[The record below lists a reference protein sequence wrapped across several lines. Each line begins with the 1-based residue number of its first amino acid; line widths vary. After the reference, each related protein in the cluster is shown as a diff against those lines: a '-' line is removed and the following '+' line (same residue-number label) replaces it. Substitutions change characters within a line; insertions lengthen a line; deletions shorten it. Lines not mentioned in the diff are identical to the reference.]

1 MSRDL
6 WLVLAQ
12 ELPKLSR
19 RNASS
24 LYFDCRLMSRV
35 RFHLNSA
42 VFRHAW
48 LNLCNK
54 HMTTGRINQI
64 SVVLLTILNTSS
76 YSIGQANG
84 DPCST
89 NVVVSQLTQ
98 LCDNRQISHVRVAN
112 AFTPAKHLL
121 HWANVPRTDTKTNT
135 FCLPIQTERIHTD
148 LSQNTIQA
156 AIDCDTTNNIK
167 WCI

>member
-1 MSRDL
+1 
-6 WLVLAQ
+6 
-12 ELPKLSR
+12 
-19 RNASS
+19 
-24 LYFDCRLMSRV
+24 
-35 RFHLNSA
+35 
-42 VFRHAW
+42 
-48 LNLCNK
+48 
-54 HMTTGRINQI
+54 MTTGRINQI

-89 NVVVSQLTQ
+89 NAVVSQLTQ

-167 WCI
+167 WCIYYYIYLCFKNIYPYPETSESNLSLIQMSLETDNSCHHIRVLSLESYL

>member
-1 MSRDL
+1 MH
-6 WLVLAQ
+6 VLI
-12 ELPKLSR
+12 
-19 RNASS
+19 
-24 LYFDCRLMSRV
+24 
-35 RFHLNSA
+35 
-42 VFRHAW
+42 HAW
-48 LNLCNK
+48 LSLWVK

-156 AIDCDTTNNIK
+156 AIDCVYSSCITTTIYTSRVATCSEHVSK
-167 WCI
+167 P